1 MNAHIITIG
10 DEILIGQIID
20 TNSAFISKELIKIGI
35 EVTKIVSIG
44 DSKKAIL
51 SSLKDS
57 QNNCDIAIITGG
69 LGPTNDDITKDSFC
83 EFFDDELVH
92 NPEILRHIEK
102 LFKKF
107 VDNPINDLNRN
118 QAFLPSKAKLIPN
131 LYGTAAGMSIK
142 AENTLFIS
150 LPGVPYEMK
159 SMVTDFIIPQIQK
172 DVSDESSL
180 FSRST
185 KKFVCLSFSS
195 FSTWT
200 SLSKLLVLSFIDEI
214 LFDELKSIFL

>member
-172 DVSDESSL
+172 DFTSCGVAIEINIFPIGWLESPL
-180 FSRST
+180 DGPAFP
-185 KKFVCLSFSS
+185 V
-195 FSTWT
+195 
-200 SLSKLLVLSFIDEI
+200 VEI
-214 LFDELKSIFL
+214 A

>member
-69 LGPTNDDITKDSFC
+69 FGPTNDDITKDSFC
-83 EFFDDELVH
+83 EFFDDELVRKNPLNHLCILKHMSSHFHLKH
-92 NPEILRHIEK
+92 NLSTA
-102 LFKKF
+102 
-107 VDNPINDLNRN
+107 V
-118 QAFLPSKAKLIPN
+118 PSKLT
-131 LYGTAAGMSIK
+131 Y
-142 AENTLFIS
+142 
-150 LPGVPYEMK
+150 LPICVYCQC
-159 SMVTDFIIPQIQK
+159 FY
-172 DVSDESSL
+172 
-180 FSRST
+180 
-185 KKFVCLSFSS
+185 KK
-195 FSTWT
+195 
-200 SLSKLLVLSFIDEI
+200 IY
-214 LFDELKSIFL
+214 